1 MKIEIR
7 IAGLGG
13 QGVVLAGHILGKA
26 AAYDGKNVVQTQSY
40 GAEARGSMAKSEVQ
54 ISSEKIGSIAVTKC
68 DVLIVMNQEA
78 LDKYLRDLKDEGT
91 LIIDSTTVKP
101 SELQGKLSM
110 FRIPATESAERIFGA
125 KVYANMLMLGALA
138 NVARVVSDSSVERAI
153 RETTE
158 KETANINVQAYRK
171 GKELVQ

>member
-26 AAYDGKNVVQTQSY
+26 AAYDGKQVVQTQSY
-40 GAEARGSMAKSEVQ
+40 GAEARGSMAKSEVK
-54 ISSEKIGSIAVTKC
+54 ISDQEIGFPAVTKC
-68 DVLIVMNQEA
+68 DLLIVMNQEA
-78 LDKYLRDLKDEGT
+78 LDKYLADLKTGGT
-91 LIIDSTTVKP
+91 LIVDSTTVKP
-101 SELQGKLSM
+101 SNLQGKARA
-110 FRIPATESAERIFGA
+110 FRIAATENAERIFGA

-138 NVARVVSDSSVERAI
+138 KVAEVVSDISMERAI
-153 RETTE
+153 RDTAE
-158 KETANINVQAYRK
+158 KRTADINVQAYRK